1 MGACC
6 DACAYLDLQRVLVC
20 VVLEDELLEVQEG
33 PLVVHT
39 LTHLGKQ
46 TSTIFVHNFSTI
58 ESSL

>member
-1 MGACC
+1 M
-6 DACAYLDLQRVLVC
+6 YLDLQRVLVC

-46 TSTIFVHNFSTI
+46 ASTHRTI